1 MKLEA
6 VREILNCRV
15 IGGGDKLDQEI
26 EVGCGADLMS
36 DVLAFI
42 KPNALLLTGL
52 TNVQSVRTAAVA
64 EVKAIVYVRGK
75 FPDKDAVAV
84 ALEEGIVLLAT
95 NLPLYES
102 CGRLYAHGLPGGS
115 ERAEGLSDV
124 NRAGLLSK
132 L

>member
-6 VREILNCRV
+6 VRRILNCQV
-15 IGGGDKLDQEI
+15 ITGQDKLDE
-26 EVGCGADLMS
+26 EVGVGCGADLMS

-52 TNVQSVRTAAVA
+52 TNVQSVRTAEIA

-75 FPDKDAVAV
+75 LPDKEAVDLAK
-84 ALEEGIVLLAT
+84 EKGIVLLWT
-95 NLPLYES
+95 SLPMYES
-102 CGRLYAHGLPGGS
+102 CGRLHERGLAGGS
-115 ERAEGLSDV
+115 ELEEGLRDAK
-124 NRAGLLSK
+124 RATLLAT